1 MYIRVVILMKIN
13 ATTLL
18 FSSIKMCYTKKLV
31 KMKGYHIVY
40 GKEIAYDVIFSGNRQ
55 NVKGKLAK
63 YINNLDNTY
72 MKKEKD
78 VTILLDSESINKYDN
93 WYFED

>member
-1 MYIRVVILMKIN
+1 M
-13 ATTLL
+13 
-18 FSSIKMCYTKKLV
+18 
-31 KMKGYHIVY
+31 
-40 GKEIAYDVIFSGNRQ
+40 YDVIFSGNRQ

-93 WYFED
+93 WDFED

>member
-1 MYIRVVILMKIN
+1 MEYLEKYENQKM
-13 ATTLL
+13 
-18 FSSIKMCYTKKLV
+18 IKNFYD
-31 KMKGYHIVY
+31 IVY